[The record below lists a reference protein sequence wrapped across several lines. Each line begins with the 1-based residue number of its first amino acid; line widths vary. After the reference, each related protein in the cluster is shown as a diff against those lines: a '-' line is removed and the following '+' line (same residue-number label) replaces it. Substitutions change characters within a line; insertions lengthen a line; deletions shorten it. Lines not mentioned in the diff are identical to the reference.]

1 MLGAGLGR
9 PQPRSVVALAF
20 FPILVAML
28 AAALVAN
35 RSVERIAPVVL
46 VGVAFGLA
54 VLARETAFAWR
65 SLVAG
70 MAVLI
75 LVVPIRREAQY
86 SSLPFALEP
95 YRAALTLLIAAWV
108 AALLVDPKVQFRR
121 SFLDRPVLA
130 VLGVTLASVVVNRH
144 RILEL
149 EVDSVVTKSLIFL
162 LGFFLF
168 FWVIVSVVRTLADVE
183 FVVRGLVLAGAFITV
198 FALVEARTGFSIF
211 DLLVRALPGSGR
223 ATAPDPTIVLPTRG
237 GRFRIFGSAQHPIE
251 LSAIMS
257 MLVPL
262 GLYIAYTTRKAFWW
276 AMCGLLLV
284 GALVS
289 LSRTGVI
296 MLVAIVGVFVWLRP
310 TETVRLWPLLP
321 PMVVVVHFMAPGVL
335 RELLSSFFPAG
346 GLAAQQQ
353 EATVGS
359 GRLSSLGPALDVVA
373 QHPILGGGYG
383 TRIPLG
389 PNANSFIVD
398 DMWLSLGMEV
408 GILGVAVW
416 LWLFIRFI
424 RRSSRVAK
432 EDRSRRGW
440 FMTAVTAAVLSY
452 AIGMLTFDTLSFIQV
467 TFLLVI
473 VLALGTTQ
481 IENVWELK
489 LRELPAKL
497 RELPAQR

>member
-1 MLGAGLGR
+1 
-9 PQPRSVVALAF
+9 VVAVAF
-20 FPILVAML
+20 FPGVVAILG
-28 AAALVAN
+28 AALVTN
-35 RSVERIAPVVL
+35 RSVERIAPLVL
-46 VGVAFGLA
+46 VSVAFGLA
-54 VLARETAFAWR
+54 LIARKTAFAWR
-65 SLVAG
+65 SLVTG
-70 MAVLI
+70 IAVLI
-75 LVVPIRREAQY
+75 LVVPIRRESQD

-95 YRAALTLLIAAWV
+95 YRVVLALLIAVWV
-108 AALLVDPKVQFRR
+108 AALLVDPKVRFRH
-121 SFLDRPVLA
+121 SFLDWPVLA
-130 VLGVTLASVVVNRH
+130 VLGATVASVVVNRH

-149 EVDSVVTKSLIFL
+149 EVDSVVTKSLVFL
-162 LGFFLF
+162 FGFFLF
-168 FWVIVSVVRTLADVE
+168 FWVIVSVVRRLADVE
-183 FVVRGLVLAGAFITV
+183 FVVRGLVLAGAFITI

-223 ATAPDPTIVLPTRG
+223 STAPDPTIVLPTRG

-251 LSAIMS
+251 LSAIMA

-262 GLYIAYTTRKAFWW
+262 GLYVAYTTRRAFWW
-276 AMCGLLLV
+276 LVLALLLV

-296 MLVAIVGVFVWLRP
+296 MLVVVVGVFAWLRP
-310 TETVRLWPLLP
+310 VQTIRLWPLLP
-321 PMVVVVHFMAPGVL
+321 PTIVLVHFMAPGVL
-335 RELLSSFFPAG
+335 RELLSSFFPTG

-373 QHPILGGGYG
+373 QHPLLGGGYG

-408 GILGVAVW
+408 GIVGVAVW
-416 LWLFIRFI
+416 LWLFVRFI

-432 EDRSRRGW
+432 EDDSRRGW
-440 FMTAVTAAVLSY
+440 LMTAVTAAVLAY

-473 VLALGTTQ
+473 VLALGTSQ
-481 IENVWELK
+481 IERGSNTHPRQL
-489 LRELPAKL
+489 A
-497 RELPAQR
+497 AQR